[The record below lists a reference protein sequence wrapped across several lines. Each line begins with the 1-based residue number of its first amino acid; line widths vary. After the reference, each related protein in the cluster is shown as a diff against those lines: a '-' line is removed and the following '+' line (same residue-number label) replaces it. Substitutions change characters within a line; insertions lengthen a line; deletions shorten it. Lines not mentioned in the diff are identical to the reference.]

1 MRLHSAQASTTKLQ
15 RRWML
20 QSEEVEELLGH
31 QLRPTGS
38 RSERMWSETARAT
51 TRALDLFKF
60 APLSA
65 GDGVDEE
72 G

>member
-1 MRLHSAQASTTKLQ
+1 
-15 RRWML
+15 ML